1 MNLEIIG
8 ILAGLLTSSSFLPQ
22 ILKIYKMKSA
32 EEISLPFLL
41 MQLIGILLWLFYGF
55 TISSIAVVFANILA
69 AIGIFTLILE
79 KLLYR

>member
-1 MNLEIIG
+1 MNFEIIG
-8 ILAGLLTSSSFLPQ
+8 ILAGLLTSSSYFPQ
-22 ILKIYKMKSA
+22 ILKIYRMKSA
-32 EEISLPFLL
+32 NEISLPFLL
-41 MQLIGILLWLFYGF
+41 MQLTGILLWLFYGF